1 MTKSVPRIYWDAC
14 TWIALINKEMPNA
27 TNSIQHNRFDLCRE
41 TIKRAEVGE
50 IEIVTSA
57 FTLAEVCKRPP
68 DPTSPA
74 NNLPSF
80 FNQKYIL
87 LVNVDKEVSLKA
99 QSLLLANL
107 AGLKPPDAIHL
118 ASALIAEISVF
129 HTFDD
134 RLLTKSDQ
142 LSLSDGSTM
151 KIVRP
156 NEELPMPEL
165 LKRMQP
171 HE

>member
-1 MTKSVPRIYWDAC
+1 
-14 TWIALINKEMPNA
+14 MPSADNG
-27 TNSIQHNRFDLCRE
+27 IQHNRFDMCRE
-41 TIKRAEVGE
+41 TIKRAEAGD

-57 FTLAEVCKRPP
+57 ATLAEVCKKPP
-68 DPTSPA
+68 DATSPA

-87 LVNVDKEVSLKA
+87 LINVDKEVSLKA

-107 AGLKPPDAIHL
+107 AGLKPFDAIHL
-118 ASALIAEISVF
+118 ASALVAEIQVF

-134 RLLTKSDQ
+134 RLLSKTNQ

-156 NEELPMPEL
+156 TEELPMPEL

-171 HE
+171 NDKG